1 MRRDESRLLAAHLD
15 RTLRRLAVQA
25 EEKARSLSYG
35 HATSVIAG
43 RGVEVAGVREYQPGD
58 EVRGIDWRVTARKGR
73 LHVKEF
79 AGEKD
84 LPVLVVLD
92 SSPTLPAGRSGVKAC
107 RAREVASILL
117 ALALREGHRAGL
129 LHEGVGPGT
138 VGRPR
143 GGRSQLLRL
152 LSSLLDHQG
161 PVSPQPLSA
170 LLETAA
176 RVMRAAGRLFLVSD
190 FQSPPGEAEALKGPL
205 SRLAGRHRVTPVW
218 IRDEREG
225 RFPARG
231 RLFLREPGEAGWTRV
246 AGGDGG
252 LAEALEEERTR
263 VAALFR
269 ELGLEPWAVP
279 VDRPVVE
286 SLRSR
291 MMPSTPGARW
301 SRGPGLRP
309 GRRRWRD

>member
-1 MRRDESRLLAAHLD
+1 MRRDEPRLLAAHLD
-15 RTLRRLAVQA
+15 RTVRRLALQA
-25 EEKARSLSYG
+25 EEKARSLSHG
-35 HATSVIAG
+35 HATSVIPG

-79 AGEKD
+79 TGERD

-92 SSPTLPAGRSGVKAC
+92 PSPTLRAGRSGVKAC

-129 LHEGVGPGT
+129 LHEGAGPGAA
-138 VGRPR
+138 GRPR
-143 GGRSQLLRL
+143 GGGSQLLRL
-152 LSSLLDHQG
+152 LSSLLDAQG
-161 PVSPQPLSA
+161 PASPPPLSEI
-170 LLETAA
+170 LETAD
-176 RVMRAAGRLFLVSD
+176 RVMRAAGRLFLLSD
-190 FQSPPGEAEALKGPL
+190 FQNPPEEAEALKGPL
-205 SRLAGRHRVTPVW
+205 GRLAGRHQVTPVW

-231 RLFLREPGEAGWTRV
+231 RLLLREPGEASRPRV
-246 AGGDGG
+246 AGGGGG

-263 VAALFR
+263 VAALLG
-269 ELGLEPWAVP
+269 ELGLEPWPVP

-291 MMPSTPGARW
+291 MMPSTPGARR

-309 GRRRWRD
+309 GWRRRRD

>member
-15 RTLRRLAVQA
+15 RTLRRLALQA
-25 EEKARSLSYG
+25 EEKARSLSHG
-35 HATSVIAG
+35 HVPSVIPG

-79 AGEKD
+79 TGERD

-92 SSPTLPAGRSGVKAC
+92 PSPTLRAGRSGVKAC

-129 LHEGVGPGT
+129 LHGGAGSGEMGVPH
-138 VGRPR
+138 
-143 GGRSQLLRL
+143 GGRRQLLRL
-152 LSSLLDHQG
+152 LSALLDHEG
-161 PVSPQPLSA
+161 PASPPPLSEI
-170 LLETAA
+170 LETAN
-176 RVMRAAGRLFLVSD
+176 RVMSAAGRLFLVSD
-190 FQSPPGEAEALKGPL
+190 FQRSPGEGKALKGPL
-205 SRLAGRHRVTPVW
+205 GRLARRHHVTPVW

-225 RFPARG
+225 RFPPRG
-231 RLFLREPGEAGWTRV
+231 GLLLREPGEARWTRV
-246 AGGDGG
+246 PEGGGG
-252 LAEALEEERTR
+252 LAEALEEERR
-263 VAALFR
+263 CVAALFR

-291 MMPSTPGARW
+291 MIPSHRGAGR
-301 SRGPGLRP
+301 SSGRSARP
-309 GRRRWRD
+309 GWRRRRA